1 MYMIFEWL
9 DIDNSLG
16 DVRYFQ
22 CRSYKWHNSWSYS
35 NNLYDLEWIKF
46 DRLYFQGEYMLIES

>member
-22 CRSYKWHNSWSYS
+22 YWSYKWHNSWSYS
-35 NNLYDLEWIKF
+35 NNSYDFKWIKL
-46 DRLYFQGEYMLIES
+46 DRLYFLGEYMLIES